1 VPAKTSNALFRFII
15 IEVFSMAFPERIIK
29 RSRPIHRIAFWSTG
43 YSSFLFDAY
52 IVTADYMPKF
62 FINNFSWLNTYTG
75 EFGGIR
81 GAKFA

>member
-1 VPAKTSNALFRFII
+1 MGNAINALKRVPAKTSN
-15 IEVFSMAFPERIIK
+15 
-29 RSRPIHRIAFWSTG
+29 RIAFWSTG